1 MSQLREEPATPRGN
15 PFRLGVAAWLA
26 TGFWIG
32 LIPLAPGTWGTLWGI
47 PLAWGISRLPAVWM
61 QAAVIIAV
69 CAAGI
74 PLCTAA
80 ARRLGGRKDPG
91 SIVFDEIASLPITF
105 FLIPVDRLPVIAAG
119 FLLHRIFDIAKP
131 PPARAL
137 ERLPEGL
144 GIMADD
150 WIAGL
155 YSGLALH
162 ALVWLNP
169 FGAFAG

>member
-1 MSQLREEPATPRGN
+1 MPPRAN
-15 PFRLGVAAWLA
+15 PFRLGLAVWLA

-32 LIPLAPGTWGTLWGI
+32 LIPFAPGTWGTLWGI

-61 QAAVIIAV
+61 QLAIIAAICV
-69 CAAGI
+69 AGI

-105 FLIPVDRLPVIAAG
+105 FLIPLNGPWVIVAG
-119 FLLHRIFDIAKP
+119 FLLHRLFDITKP

-155 YSGLALH
+155 YSNLALH
-162 ALVWLNP
+162 ALVWSNP
-169 FGAFAG
+169 GGVFSG